1 MKVYILKWQEQ
12 DINTMVIVAA
22 NTREEVLDVLRH
34 NDRAFL
40 YFDFHEVHLKRVER
54 SAWRFDDEHWCI
66 KECPALTANVDEP
79 QIIDEV

>member
-12 DINTMVIVAA
+12 DINAMVIVAA
-22 NTREEVLDVLRH
+22 NTMEEMLDVLRY

-40 YFDFHEVHLKRVER
+40 YFNFYDEYLKRVER
-54 SAWRFDDEHWCI
+54 SAWRFDSKRWSIE
-66 KECPALTANVDEP
+66 ECPTLTANVDEP